1 MIFSIEKTSAPYSKK
16 KPCKKAKKTKDGFQ
30 IEINTLEE
38 LMELIKQEGQV
49 IVSEGEIEIYD
60 DYRE

>member
-1 MIFSIEKTSAPYSKK
+1 MEFILKRSSENLNWD
-16 KPCKKAKKTKDGFQ
+16 KPDKY

-38 LMELIKQEGQV
+38 LMELVRKEGEV
-49 IVSEGEIEIYD
+49 IVSENIIEIYD